1 MIAMAGLYFDDIQIG
16 QVFETGSHTVSRSE
30 IISFAQSF
38 DPNLFHLDDEAAKH
52 AGLPDIIA
60 SGFHTLSLSFRL
72 FFELHVWD
80 EAIMPSPGIDKVR
93 WHKPLFP
100 DQTIRVRATVLDTK
114 LWKAD
119 RGVVR
124 MLHETI
130 ETASNDII
138 LSADAM
144 HRLRRRTV
152 QDPSSQDPSSQDP
165 SSSQRHREDRLA

>member
-1 MIAMAGLYFDDIQIG
+1 MTAMADRYFDDVAIG
-16 QVFETGSHTVSRSE
+16 QIFETASHTVSRSE

-38 DPNLFHLDDEAAKH
+38 DPNPFHLDDEAAAH
-52 AGLPDIIA
+52 VGLPSIIA

-72 FFELHVWD
+72 FFELHIWD

-93 WHKPLFP
+93 WHKPLLP

-114 LWKAD
+114 LWKPD

-130 ETASNDII
+130 ETASNDTI
-138 LSADAM
+138 LSAEAM

-152 QDPSSQDPSSQDP
+152 PDPGSSQ
-165 SSSQRHREDRLA
+165 HRREERLV